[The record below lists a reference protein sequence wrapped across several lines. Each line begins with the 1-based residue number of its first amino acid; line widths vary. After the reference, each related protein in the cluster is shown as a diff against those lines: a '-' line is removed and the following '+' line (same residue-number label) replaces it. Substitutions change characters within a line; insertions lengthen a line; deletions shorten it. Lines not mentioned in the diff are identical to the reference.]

1 MPRSSTGLS
10 IDCRRRVPKVN
21 VPVLS
26 TTREVR
32 SANSSRNA
40 ELRIRIPWRAATAIP
55 AIAVAGADNTNAQG
69 HAATSTASMACA
81 SLVVNQV
88 TAASNNTN
96 TM

>member
-1 MPRSSTGLS
+1 M
-10 IDCRRRVPKVN
+10 DCSRNVPKVR

-26 TTREVR
+26 TTNDVR

-40 ELRIRIPWRAATAIP
+40 ELRIRIPCRAATATP

-69 HAATSTASMACA
+69 QAATNTASIAWA
-81 SLVVNQV
+81 LLVTNQV
-88 TAASNNTN
+88 TAASNKTN